1 MTSGKLLSFSELH
14 IFMCKVELIA
24 AFFIKHSLYAE
35 LFASINLYD
44 PNNYPISI

>member
-24 AFFIKHSLYAE
+24 AFLLSIHYMLSSLHP
-35 LFASINLYD
+35 LTCMILTT
-44 PNNYPISI
+44 IL